1 MTACRPALPPVC
13 ILAGGLGSRLGAL
26 TRDVP
31 KPLIPV
37 AGKPFAEYQLELL
50 RRNGAH
56 RVVFCVGYRGDRFE
70 AVLGD
75 GKRFGLEL
83 AFSSDGDELLGTA
96 GAVRRALPLL
106 GDRFLVLYGDT
117 FLRIDY
123 RGVVKAFEQLG
134 LPGLMTVLH
143 DRNSLLPS
151 NAVVADDRV
160 LAYGKDEPPPG
171 AEWIDYGL
179 SVYQAGVFERCSS
192 ADLAAVQRHLAASGD
207 LAAYVAEERFY
218 EIGTPA
224 GLQETQAFF
233 RDYSFGEE
241 A

>member
-1 MTACRPALPPVC
+1 MTFSRCTLPPVC

-26 TRDVP
+26 TQDVP
-31 KPLIPV
+31 KPLLEV
-37 AGKPFAEYQLELL
+37 AGKPFAEHQLELL
-50 RRNGAH
+50 RRSGADH
-56 RVVFCVGYRGDRFE
+56 VVFCVGYRAELFD
-70 AVLGD
+70 AALGD

-83 AFSSDGDELLGTA
+83 TFISDGEDLLGTA

-123 RGVVKAFEQLG
+123 RGVVEAFEQHG

-143 DRNSLLPS
+143 DRGSLLPS
-151 NAVVADDRV
+151 NAAVVGNRVVAYDK
-160 LAYGKDEPPPG
+160 AAPPPG

-179 SVYQAGVFERCSS
+179 SVYDADVFARYASS
-192 ADLAAVQRHLAASGD
+192 DLAAVQRELAAAGE

-224 GLQETQAFF
+224 ALRET
-233 RDYSFGEE
+233 EE
-241 A
+241 FLRRHDADEDA